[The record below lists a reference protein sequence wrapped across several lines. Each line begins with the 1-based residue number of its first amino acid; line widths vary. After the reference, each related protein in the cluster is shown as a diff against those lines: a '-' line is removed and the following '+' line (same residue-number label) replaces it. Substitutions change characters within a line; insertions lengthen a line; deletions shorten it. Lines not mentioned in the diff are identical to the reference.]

1 MSKTTHPT
9 TNPPTN
15 PTINRYRHAK
25 TWATAALLSL
35 VTGSASASTAGQEM
49 PWNTPLEALYNN
61 LSGPLAHMMIAMA
74 VVISGVTWAFT
85 EHGTGGRKVSQIVFG
100 GSVALA
106 AVAFLQNLGFAGA
119 LL

>member
-1 MSKTTHPT
+1 MRKTIHTPT
-9 TNPPTN
+9 TPVAN
-15 PTINRYRHAK
+15 PTINPYRHAK
-25 TWATAALLSL
+25 TWVMGMLLSL
-35 VTGSASASTAGQEM
+35 VAGSASASTAGQEM

>member
-1 MSKTTHPT
+1 MTTTKRLKTGVRGLTMGLVSCL
-9 TNPPTN
+9 
-15 PTINRYRHAK
+15 I
-25 TWATAALLSL
+25 AAPAM
-35 VTGSASASTAGQEM
+35 ASSSGQEM